1 MFLKKLKRELP
12 YDLAILLLGIYSE
25 KTIIQRDTCTPMFIA
40 ALFTIARTWKQPRC
54 PQTDEWIKNIWYTS
68 TMESAKSLQSC
79 PMLCDPIDG
88 SPPGSTVECYSAI
101 KKDEHQSFV
110 ERGMDLESAIRVK

>member
-12 YDLAILLLGIYSE
+12 YDLAILLRGIYSE
-25 KTIIQRDTCTPMFIA
+25 KTIIQRDTCTLVFIA

-68 TMESAKSLQSC
+68 AM
-79 PMLCDPIDG
+79 G
-88 SPPGSTVECYSAI
+88 
-101 KKDEHQSFV
+101 
-110 ERGMDLESAIRVK
+110 